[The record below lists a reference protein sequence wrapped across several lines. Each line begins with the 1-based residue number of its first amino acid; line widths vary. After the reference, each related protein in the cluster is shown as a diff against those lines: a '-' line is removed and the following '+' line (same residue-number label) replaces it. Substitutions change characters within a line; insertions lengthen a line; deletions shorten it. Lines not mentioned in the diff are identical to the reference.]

1 MKVDEILAA
10 LTAMFPDAHCELNHR
25 NPFELAVA
33 VVLSAQ
39 TTDVGVNKVTP
50 RLFEKCPT
58 PEALAEA
65 PWENVGYCI
74 RRIGLYHDKASKAT
88 LSQLNFLGLL

>member
-1 MKVDEILAA
+1 MMKTEEILTT

-39 TTDVGVNKVTP
+39 TTDAAVN
-50 RLFEKCPT
+50 
-58 PEALAEA
+58 
-65 PWENVGYCI
+65 
-74 RRIGLYHDKASKAT
+74 RIGSGAQRSVRQEISGTESRTISGY
-88 LSQLNFLGLL
+88 LLP

>member
-1 MKVDEILAA
+1 MMKTEEILTT

-39 TTDVGVNKVTP
+39 TTDAAVNKVTP
-50 RLFEKCPT
+50 QLFERYPD
-58 PEALAEA
+58 PASLAQA
-65 PWENVGYCI
+65 PLSE
-74 RRIGLYHDKASKAT
+74 LYVYLFSVSDCTAT
-88 LSQLNFLGLL
+88 KLAVFRDWRGSW